1 MGGHSH
7 WSQVKRQKGVSDA
20 KRGQVFTKL
29 GREIMLAAREGGGDP
44 EMNARLRLA
53 LAKGRE
59 ANMPADTVERAIK
72 RGTGQLEDAAQ
83 LIETT
88 FEGYGPG
95 GVAIMVD
102 VVTDNRNRTVSSLRS
117 TFSRGG
123 GSLGESGCVAWQFES
138 KGLILI
144 EAADRDPEE
153 IALMAIDAGAEDV
166 KVEEKGVEVHT
177 APEGLE
183 KVRSSL
189 EEMGVAVASADL
201 SRIPKSTISLDDKH
215 AVQVL
220 KLLDAL
226 EELDD
231 VQQVCSNGDFPDE
244 VLLEYASRS

>member
-7 WSQVKRQKGVSDA
+7 WSQVKRQKGASDA
-20 KRGQVFTKL
+20 KRGQIFTKL
-29 GREIMLAAREGGGDP
+29 GREIMIAAREGGGDP
-44 EMNARLRLA
+44 EMNPRLRLA
-53 LAKGRE
+53 LAKARDN
-59 ANMPADTVERAIK
+59 NMPADTIERAIK
-72 RGTGQLEDAAQ
+72 RGTGQLEDAKQ
-83 LIETT
+83 LIDAT

-102 VVTDNRNRTVSSLRS
+102 VLTDNRNRAVSSLRT

-144 EAADRDPEE
+144 EASDSDPEE

-166 KVEEKGVEVHT
+166 EIEDKRVEVHT

-189 EEMGVAVASADL
+189 GEMGVEVVSAEL
-201 SRIPKSTISLDDKH
+201 SMIPKSTISLDDKQ
-215 AVQVL
+215 AGQVL
-220 KLLDAL
+220 RLLDTL

-231 VQQVCSNGDFPDE
+231 VQRVYSNGDFPDE
-244 VLLEYASRS
+244 VLVEYASR

>member
-7 WSQVKRQKGVSDA
+7 WSQVKRQKGASDA
-20 KRGQVFTKL
+20 KRGQLFTKL
-29 GREIMLAAREGGGDP
+29 GREIMVAAREGGGDP
-44 EMNARLRLA
+44 EMNPRLRLA
-53 LAKGRE
+53 LAKARDN
-59 ANMPADTVERAIK
+59 NMPADTIERAIK
-72 RGTGQLEDAAQ
+72 RGTGQLEDAKQ
-83 LIETT
+83 LIDAT

-102 VVTDNRNRTVSSLRS
+102 VLTDNRNRAVSALRT

-144 EAADRDPEE
+144 EASEGDPEE

-166 KVEEKGVEVHT
+166 QIEDKRVEVHT
-177 APEGLE
+177 APENLE
-183 KVRSSL
+183 RVRRTL
-189 EEMGVAVASADL
+189 EEMGMPLASAEL
-201 SRIPKSTISLDDKH
+201 SMLPKSTVSLDDKQ

-220 KLLDAL
+220 RLLDSL

-231 VQQVCSNGDFPDE
+231 VQRVYSNGDFPDE
-244 VLLEYASRS
+244 VLVEYASRS

>member
-7 WSQVKRQKGVSDA
+7 WSQVKRQKGASDA
-20 KRGQVFTKL
+20 KRGQIFTKL

-44 EMNARLRLA
+44 EMNARLRLI
-53 LAKGRE
+53 LAKARE
-59 ANMPADTVERAIK
+59 NNMPADTVERAIK
-72 RGTGQLEDAAQ
+72 RGTGQLEGAAQ
-83 LIETT
+83 LVAAT

-102 VVTDNRNRTVSSLRS
+102 VLADNRNRAVSSLRAA
-117 TFSRGG
+117 FSRGG

-144 EAADRDPEE
+144 EATDSDPEE

-166 KVEEKGVEVHT
+166 EVEGKGVEVHT
-177 APEGLE
+177 APENLE
-183 KVRSSL
+183 KVRKSL
-189 EEMGVAVASADL
+189 EEMEVPVASAEM
-201 SRIPKSTISLDDKH
+201 SMIPKSTISLDDKQ

-220 KLLDAL
+220 KLLDTL

-231 VQQVCSNGDFPDE
+231 VQRVYSNGDFPDE
-244 VLLEYASRS
+244 VLLEYASR